1 MIILVKD
8 LQWNQNQDIRVSQKD
23 LEEVNQELPLLCH
36 LNQKNKL

>member
-8 LQWNQNQDIRVSQKD
+8 LQWNQNQDIVSQKD

>member
-23 LEEVNQELPLLCH
+23 LEEVNQELLLLCH
-36 LNQKNKL
+36 HNQKNKL